1 MQNGRVTANIIHEK
15 EETSSAK
22 AEEAE
27 HKQTQILEKIYISA
41 MANPYADSEEDL
53 DQQPEPV
60 VPEVA
65 PEAEVVPE
73 VEPED
78 RTAQFHKHIK
88 YIKKRKS
95 LGTKRADSTAQNQDV
110 CGKRKKRKKVR
121 KMSMK

>member
-1 MQNGRVTANIIHEK
+1 MVSHQNK
-15 EETSSAK
+15 EFEEIYLSAIAGAPRAEAEAK
-22 AEEAE
+22 AEAE
-27 HKQTQILEKIYISA
+27 HKQTQNQLLEEIYISA
-41 MANPYADSEEDL
+41 MANPYVDSEEEL

-88 YIKKRKS
+88 YIKKK
-95 LGTKRADSTAQNQDV
+95 
-110 CGKRKKRKKVR
+110 GKT
-121 KMSMK
+121 